1 MPAKHAGR
9 PTGPFDGCKPTD
21 NSDSLKSADISG
33 QVGFRQL
40 LVWRCA
46 NSLDQGAPETR
57 E

>member
-40 LVWRCA
+40 LAWRCA